1 MKISDLMQ
9 SSDFKDLQ
17 VWQKSILL
25 AKEVYRLDKFLP
37 KDETFALSDQ
47 MRRSA
52 ISISSNIAEGNG
64 RNSEK
69 DFIRFLLFARG
80 SLCELESQ
88 IYVGKEIGY
97 FSDAA
102 VASLLLLCAEI
113 NRMLRSL
120 INYLERKSSR

>member
-1 MKISDLMQ
+1 MQ
-9 SSDFKDLQ
+9 SSDFKELH

-25 AKEVYRLDKFLP
+25 AKEVYQLVKLLP

-69 DFIRFLLFARG
+69 DFIRFLLIARG

-88 IYVGKEIGY
+88 LYVGKEIGY
-97 FSDAA
+97 FGDDAI
-102 VASLLLLCAEI
+102 ASLLSLCAEI
-113 NRMLRSL
+113 NRMIRSL
-120 INYLERKSSR
+120 INYQERKASR